1 MKKIIR
7 IMAVSLVLLCSVF
20 IFAEARNPEGKM
32 RVGITLHPYYSF
44 AANIVEDAAEV
55 IPLIGAGFNP
65 HAYTPRPEDIKRVMT
80 LDCLIVNGIG
90 HDEFAFEII
99 KAARVEDTLP
109 IIYAND
115 GVSLIPVSGY
125 DSVERIVNP
134 HTFISITASIQQI
147 YNISKEL
154 QKLDPD
160 NAPVYRENTRKYVTR
175 LRRIKA
181 EYMKRIAGTGNLGF
195 TCATIHGG
203 YDYLLQEFGVHVSA
217 VVEPSHGAHP
227 TASQLKETIDTIKSL
242 NVDVLFTEL
251 DFPDKYVDTIE
262 EETGVAL
269 SHLSHLTV
277 GGYSADKFEI
287 GMRENMESLTDAL
300 ISTARKIR

>member
-1 MKKIIR
+1 MKKLLKTLIAASI
-7 IMAVSLVLLCSVF
+7 LLCAF
-20 IFAEARNPEGKM
+20 TAYAEARDSEGKL

-44 AANIVEDAAEV
+44 AANIVGDEAEV
-55 IPLIGAGFNP
+55 VPLIGEGFNP
-65 HAYTPRPEDIKRVMT
+65 HAYTPRPEDIRNIMT
-80 LDCLIVNGIG
+80 MDCLIVNGIG
-90 HDEFAFEII
+90 HDEFAFEIV
-99 KAARVEDTLP
+99 KAARVEDSLP

-154 QKLDPD
+154 QKLDPA
-160 NAPVYRENTRKYVTR
+160 NAGTYRANTRSYVTR

-181 EYMKRIAGTGNLGF
+181 EYTAKIADIGNLDF

-217 VVEPSHGAHP
+217 VVEPSHGAQP
-227 TASQLKETIDTIKSL
+227 TASQLKETITTIKSL
-242 NVDVLFTEL
+242 DVDVLFTEL
-251 DFPDKYVDTIE
+251 DFSDQFVETIE

-269 SHLSHLTV
+269 SHLTHMTV
-277 GGYSADKFEI
+277 GSYSPDRFEI

-300 ISTARKIR
+300 LVSAVKKR